1 MARGG
6 APEGGAGEVQA
17 GGPAHHHESILGVWS
32 IKNNTSKQSL
42 TKPDIL
48 STIVGQYRRLMSTC
62 AVRAQ
67 AMCTLARVGLITPAA
82 RDAAR
87 RRQVAMRMEEQMRKE
102 RRAQWM
108 ASLQGPGW
116 ARRGRCHGL

>member
-17 GGPAHHHESILGVWS
+17 GGPAHHHERILGVWP

-48 STIVGQYRRLMSTC
+48 STILCESDGQFHYF
-62 AVRAQ
+62 
-67 AMCTLARVGLITPAA
+67 I
-82 RDAAR
+82 
-87 RRQVAMRMEEQMRKE
+87 
-102 RRAQWM
+102 
-108 ASLQGPGW
+108 
-116 ARRGRCHGL
+116 

>member
-17 GGPAHHHESILGVWS
+17 GGPAHHHESILGVWP

-48 STIVGQYRRLMSTC
+48 S
-62 AVRAQ
+62 
-67 AMCTLARVGLITPAA
+67 
-82 RDAAR
+82 
-87 RRQVAMRMEEQMRKE
+87 
-102 RRAQWM
+102 
-108 ASLQGPGW
+108 
-116 ARRGRCHGL
+116 

>member
-1 MARGG
+1 MRGG

-17 GGPAHHHESILGVWS
+17 GGPAHHHESILDVWS

-67 AMCTLARVGLITPAA
+67 AMCTRVVLITPSSWFKL
-82 RDAAR
+82 
-87 RRQVAMRMEEQMRKE
+87 VPVVFVFLLVYY
-102 RRAQWM
+102 W
-108 ASLQGPGW
+108 
-116 ARRGRCHGL
+116 